1 MNSVYMRV
9 YVHRNAQQQSSN
21 KSHPIED
28 DYVTPDRIRPD
39 QQPQYDVIQLG
50 HTQHG
55 PADDPYAELNP
66 ETQGHEPQ
74 YDVISPRET
83 TRDEEDYVD
92 VTHA

>member
-1 MNSVYMRV
+1 
-9 YVHRNAQQQSSN
+9 
-21 KSHPIED
+21 
-28 DYVTPDRIRPD
+28 
-39 QQPQYDVIQLG
+39 VIQLG